1 MLQKLKSGFKGTINW
16 NKHRSNL
23 KTYAQ
28 NKHLNHLVNPIFQ
41 GISKLFVLS
50 FENEDSRTS
59 RSKYYLPKVKIKG
72 YNFKID
78 GKKAFHQP
86 INKSARTYENIR
98 KLANGQG
105 YDYTTG
111 CLLDHPYFKE
121 NCKMIAIDLS
131 KQQAHDGDRRA
142 SEWINYT
149 ENLDREGNTT
159 SYLVIASHLSTN
171 IKLSNNL
178 LFINIKLLNT
188 IV

>member
-1 MLQKLKSGFKGTINW
+1 MITQI
-16 NKHRSNL
+16 
-23 KTYAQ
+23 
-28 NKHLNHLVNPIFQ
+28 
-41 GISKLFVLS
+41 
-50 FENEDSRTS
+50 
-59 RSKYYLPKVKIKG
+59 
-72 YNFKID
+72 
-78 GKKAFHQP
+78 
-86 INKSARTYENIR
+86 
-98 KLANGQG
+98 
-105 YDYTTG
+105 G

-131 KQQAHDGDRRA
+131 KQQVHDGDRRA